1 MAHLV
6 ARLCHR
12 GWETLRSIA
21 TVHLCIEALARS
33 PEGLLLLLG
42 HCHVAVV
49 AMASLAMAQASLAER
64 QATGRRL
71 QLKQGM
77 LSPITFS
84 ALSLWVQW
92 F

>member
-1 MAHLV
+1 M
-6 ARLCHR
+6 
-12 GWETLRSIA
+12 RSIA